1 MESKIIS
8 IVGMVA
14 GWVLSALA
22 LAAWI
27 GKLGNRVD
35 KCEKDVNDLS
45 NAVTLPQCIERMDA
59 IKSNSN
65 LQFNHAAERQIEIK
79 KLLQEQNEAVLL
91 LNEQNERRLAKV
103 QELAEE
109 RFDRLVGLLVKNIEN
124 NK

>member
-1 MESKIIS
+1 MK
-8 IVGMVA
+8 
-14 GWVLSALA
+14 
-22 LAAWI
+22 
-27 GKLGNRVD
+27 
-35 KCEKDVNDLS
+35 DLS
-45 NAVTLPQCIERMDA
+45 SAVTLPQCIERMDA

-124 NK
+124 KN

>member
-1 MESKIIS
+1 
-8 IVGMVA
+8 
-14 GWVLSALA
+14 
-22 LAAWI
+22 
-27 GKLGNRVD
+27 
-35 KCEKDVNDLS
+35 
-45 NAVTLPQCIERMDA
+45 MDA